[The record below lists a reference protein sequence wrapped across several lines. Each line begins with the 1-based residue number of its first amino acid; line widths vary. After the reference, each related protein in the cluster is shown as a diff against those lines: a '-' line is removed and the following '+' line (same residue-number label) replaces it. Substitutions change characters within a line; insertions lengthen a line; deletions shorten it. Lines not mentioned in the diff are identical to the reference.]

1 MDEENENWVTEQ
13 RKGYQ
18 SRGRDTCMECVSSEM
33 QYGSIMHQYFMS
45 FEILGT
51 FIIKKEPKYGSIIV
65 HSFLS
70 NQNLFFLL

>member
-1 MDEENENWVTEQ
+1 
-13 RKGYQ
+13 
-18 SRGRDTCMECVSSEM
+18 MECVSSEM

-51 FIIKKEPKYGSIIV
+51 FIIKKEPKYGSILA